1 MFGLLWFNRPTAPVR
16 KASGSLVATVRQMV
30 EERELDPAD
39 SEERFH
45 EVLRRYRST
54 EAEMKAAAEARTGL

>member
-1 MFGLLWFNRPTAPVR
+1 MFGLPWFNRPIAPMR
-16 KASGSLVATVRQMV
+16 EASGSLVATVRQMV

-54 EAEMKAAAEARTGL
+54 EAEMKAAAEASTRL